1 MLAGVK
7 ARVVSLPEPSTSDAD
22 VTMGTRRGLISI
34 SVLLLL
40 SISATPFVAA
50 RSHASSP
57 ARSEVEACTLLSNA
71 DASKALEV
79 SSVTGHRLVA
89 SSPTGC
95 VWSNDPAAS
104 DSSRRVVL
112 VTHSPNAFQI
122 AKHSAI
128 TTIKIEPVAG
138 IGEDAFYQ
146 IYPGDSPPFI
156 WVRKGNT
163 AISIRILIGTKPR
176 PFTLE
181 QERSKVATLAKAA
194 VAKL

>member
-1 MLAGVK
+1 M
-7 ARVVSLPEPSTSDAD
+7 D
-22 VTMGTRRGLISI
+22 TRRGIISI
-34 SVLLLL
+34 AISGLLLL

-50 RSHASSP
+50 GSRGSSP
-57 ARSEVEACTLLSNA
+57 ARSEPEACTLLSNA

-79 SSVTGHRLVA
+79 SSVTSKRLVA

-104 DSSRRVVL
+104 DTSRQVTL
-112 VTHSPNAFQI
+112 VTHSPTAFQA
-122 AKHSAI
+122 AKRPAI

-138 IGEDAFYQ
+138 IGDDAFYQ
-146 IYPGDSPPFI
+146 VYPGDSPPFI

-163 AISIRILIGTKPR
+163 AISVRIITGAKPR

-181 QERSKVATLAKAA
+181 QEKSKVATLAKAA